1 MMAGFPAGLSA
12 IRGTTNRALDS
23 LRIRSSIAF
32 PSSVPTRSAS
42 RSRGVRNSYNSYRPA
57 PSPVE
62 EGPLRAVEVSSPS
75 RLHLSLLD
83 LNGELGRVDGGIG
96 IALREPRLHLVAER
110 TPGLSVTGPGKDLV
124 SSYAQRFCAQ
134 HGIDGAKLT
143 IKASIPRHVGLG
155 SGTQAALV
163 AGSALARLNG
173 LERTP
178 RQVAHDLGRGG
189 TSGIGVAAFDRGGFI
204 VDGGHSFGPGHEKE
218 RFLPSSASRADPPP
232 VLMRIAFP
240 SSWRFVV
247 VVPHTAPGIHGD
259 IERAAFA
266 ERCPVPR
273 DAVESL
279 CRLVLMKLLPAVVE
293 RDISVFGEAVTALRH
308 EGFGRVGADLAP
320 PRSIELVEHL
330 LREGAAGAG
339 ISSFGPAVYGI
350 VEGAR
355 GARQLHDSVMPH
367 LTKGSKAFITQADN
381 RGARIRP
388 VH

>member
-1 MMAGFPAGLSA
+1 MMAGLPEGLLA
-12 IRGTTNRALDS
+12 IRGTTNLFLDS
-23 LRIRSSIAF
+23 LRIRLSIAS
-32 PSSVPTRSAS
+32 PSSVFTRSAS
-42 RSRGVRNSYNSYRPA
+42 RSRGVRNSYNSYQPA
-57 PSPVE
+57 PPPVE
-62 EGPLRAVEVSSPS
+62 EEPLQSVEVSSPS

-83 LNGELGRVDGGIG
+83 LNGDLGRIDGGLG
-96 IALREPRLHLVAER
+96 VALREPRLHLIAEHA
-110 TPGLSVTGPGKDLV
+110 PGLSVTGPGKDLV
-124 SSYAQRFCAQ
+124 RSYAKRFCAQ

-143 IKASIPRHVGLG
+143 IKASIPRHVGFG
-155 SGTQAALV
+155 SGTQSALV
-163 AGSALARLNG
+163 AGSAIARLNG

-178 RQVAHDLGRGG
+178 QQVACDLGRGG
-189 TSGIGVAAFDRGGFI
+189 TSGIGVATFDRGGFI
-204 VDGGHSFGPGHEKE
+204 VDGGHSFGPGQEKE

-259 IERAAFA
+259 AERAAFA

-293 RDISVFGEAVTALRH
+293 RDISGFGEAVTALRL
-308 EGFGRVGADLAP
+308 EGFGRVGADLSP

-330 LREGAAGAG
+330 LHEGAAGAG
-339 ISSFGPAVYGI
+339 ISSFGPVVYGI

-355 GARQLHDSVMPH
+355 GARQLQDSVMPH
-367 LTKGSKAFITQADN
+367 LREGGKVFITQADN

-388 VH
+388 IY